1 MRKLWQIAILGYLAG
16 VATTTVW
23 GQSLGLNFGANDPN
37 PATSA
42 LLPGDVAGVVRQ
54 ANWNNLEGATGSN
67 PSPLVYDNGT
77 GTAVPSTLSVDWS
90 TTNTWRSG
98 ANNAFTAPGD
108 RKLMSGYLDIDV
120 IPQLITVNVNNIDA
134 ALMTPTYDVYVYF
147 TRDGANN
154 YGGGYTL
161 TPAGGTP
168 VVKYGSTMGMPTVH
182 VEDPGTDINNSI
194 DGTYL
199 RFTGL
204 TASSFTLVADESL
217 TTPAGVRAPI
227 NAIQIV
233 RGGLIAG
240 DVNGDGQV
248 NMADFDIIRM
258 NLFKTGQIRSQGDL
272 VGGDGVVDFA
282 DFREWKNRAP
292 AGLAASASLSG
303 SIPEPDAAGLLA
315 IGVTLAAI
323 ARRRSERAN
332 SRSAL

>member
-1 MRKLWQIAILGYLAG
+1 
-16 VATTTVW
+16 
-23 GQSLGLNFGANDPN
+23 
-37 PATSA
+37 
-42 LLPGDVAGVVRQ
+42 
-54 ANWNNLEGATGSN
+54 
-67 PSPLVYDNGT
+67 
-77 GTAVPSTLSVDWS
+77 
-90 TTNTWRSG
+90 
-98 ANNAFTAPGD
+98 
-108 RKLMSGYLDIDV
+108 
-120 IPQLITVNVNNIDA
+120 
-134 ALMTPTYDVYVYF
+134 
-147 TRDGANN
+147 
-154 YGGGYTL
+154 
-161 TPAGGTP
+161 
-168 VVKYGSTMGMPTVH
+168 MGMPTAH

-199 RFTGL
+199 KFTGL

-248 NMADFDIIRM
+248 NMADFDIIRL

-282 DFREWKNRAP
+282 DFREWKNNAP

-303 SIPEPDAAGLLA
+303 SIPEPGAAGLLA

-323 ARRRSERAN
+323 ARRRSERVN